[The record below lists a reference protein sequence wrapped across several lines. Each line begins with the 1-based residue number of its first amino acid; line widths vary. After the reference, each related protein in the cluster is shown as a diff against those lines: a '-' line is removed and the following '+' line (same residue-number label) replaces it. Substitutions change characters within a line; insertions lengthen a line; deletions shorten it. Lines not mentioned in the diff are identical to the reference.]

1 MFSPLVRRSAP
12 RGAQARRRTGFTLVE
27 LMLVMGAVAV
37 LAAMAIPAYGGY
49 RERVRTA
56 DAATDI
62 SALSVMAKSFHAEFG
77 KYPARLSQAIQEVVE
92 TDPWGASYQYLAL
105 EDAPPNVSI
114 GEARKDKNLVP
125 INSDFDLYS
134 MGADGETQK
143 PLTAKASRDDI
154 VRAADGAYIGLAEDY

>member
-1 MFSPLVRRSAP
+1 MLSTLVRRSAP
-12 RGAQARRRTGFTLVE
+12 SAAEARRRAGFTLVE

-49 RERVRTA
+49 RERVRAA
-56 DAATDI
+56 DAGTDI
-62 SALSVMAKSFHAEFG
+62 GALSVMAKSFHAEFG
-77 KYPARLSQAIQEVVE
+77 KYPARLSQAIQDVVE

-105 EDAPPNVSI
+105 EDAAPNVK
-114 GEARKDKNLVP
+114 GQARKDKNLVP

-134 MGADGETQK
+134 MGADGESQT
-143 PLTAKASRDDI
+143 PLTAKPSRDDI